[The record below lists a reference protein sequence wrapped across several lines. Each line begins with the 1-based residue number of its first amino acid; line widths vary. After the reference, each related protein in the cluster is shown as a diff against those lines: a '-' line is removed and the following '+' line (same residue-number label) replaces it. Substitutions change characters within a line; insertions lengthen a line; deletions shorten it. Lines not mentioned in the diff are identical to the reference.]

1 MPAVSPTLRR
11 CWLALVALH
20 LVMLVYVLPP
30 AVVFG
35 DSPFG
40 GPDYQTH
47 YQHTTTLLR
56 VHAEFGHAWAYDPFL
71 LAGHPSGLIFDVDNK
86 VHFAFTSGLW
96 RLGVPLPI
104 AFNLFTLLAAAL
116 APVLL
121 WLTAR
126 LLRQPP
132 AARAVVFGLGVLAWN
147 FDPTVRFCYG
157 GGMISFATA
166 SCICVVVV
174 AVMHR
179 LLGEQRRGF
188 GVALLLLLPLA
199 LRTHVWSFAVLVLPL
214 TGLYLRSWSKV
225 QVRTH
230 LFVWGA
236 ALLGLLANL
245 DWLLPA
251 LAHRELIVPSAG
263 LGQATP
269 DFLLWDFVEL
279 LVDPKRTGFVIQR
292 TVLRALVVAAA
303 CGTLW
308 AWRREPDGRSF
319 AGGLTLA
326 WLLGLTY
333 FGALVPV
340 IQATEPYRFAV
351 PLTLWASVLAG
362 PWLVATA
369 GQLRALSRGL
379 LLLLAVLLLPRLYQ
393 QIMPVVPE
401 LSPVA
406 PLTGQAARNLPS
418 ARLGG
423 VVDDFKAVVT
433 WLKGQPD
440 RGRVLVQYA
449 SLGEYLRWATDRQIL
464 GGFHDRRQIFQEAD
478 IFYFPIEDPR
488 FTTGL
493 ADYLERYNVSH
504 VVMTYPYLPEIERRS
519 DLLAAGGIVGGIHR
533 VYTVKRGGSYFATG
547 SGRVEA
553 ALNRITVHDASPA
566 PGTQSLTLRF
576 HHMQELQCRAAAGG
590 ACRVEKAELAE
601 DAAGFVR
608 VVGEPTLPREFTV
621 ELVY

>member
-11 CWLALVALH
+11 CWLALLALH
-20 LVMLVYVLPP
+20 LVMLVYVLPS

-86 VHFAFTSGLW
+86 LHFAFTSGLW
-96 RLGVPLPI
+96 RLGVPLPV

-166 SCICVVVV
+166 SCVCVVVV

-179 LLGEQRRGF
+179 LLDGQRRGF

-245 DWLLPA
+245 DWLVPA

-292 TVLRALVVAAA
+292 TVLR
-303 CGTLW
+303 
-308 AWRREPDGRSF
+308 
-319 AGGLTLA
+319 
-326 WLLGLTY
+326 
-333 FGALVPV
+333 ALVPV

-519 DLLAAGGIVGGIHR
+519 DLLAAGGIIGGIHR
-533 VYTVKRGGSYFATG
+533 VYTVKRGGSYFAAG

-608 VVGEPTLPREFTV
+608 VVGEPALPREFTV